1 MTVEYVT
8 PEYIAMLLN
17 PAPSKPQGRKV
28 WSIDLETVWLPFFL
42 ASNVMGKTVISPE
55 ALGAP
60 LRLAYGK
67 DGLPKFNTTSGKP
80 VIRVAKELGEG
91 VKMVRENLVANLQH
105 FSATVRKAEPDK
117 FKTEVAASIEAG
129 KPSREADR
137 IAINK
142 AVSEAMAE
150 ALAKQDKTEAHAEA
164 PEAQTEA
171 QTEAHAEAH
180 AEPELVAA

>member
-1 MTVEYVT
+1 MEITT

-28 WSIDLETVWLPFFL
+28 WSVDLETVWLPFFT
-42 ASNVMGKTVISPE
+42 ASNVMGKTVIPPE

-67 DGLPKFNTTSGKP
+67 DGLPKFSTTTGKP
-80 VIRVAKELGEG
+80 VIKVAKELGES

-105 FSATVRKAEPDK
+105 FSVTVRKAEPDK
-117 FKTEVAASIEAG
+117 YKAEVSTSIEAG
-129 KPSREADR
+129 KPIREADR

-142 AVSEAMAE
+142 AMAEAMAE
-150 ALAKQDKTEAHAEA
+150 AIAKQDKAEAQSEA
-164 PEAQTEA
+164 PEPQTQA
-171 QTEAHAEAH
+171 VTA
-180 AEPELVAA
+180 

>member
-1 MTVEYVT
+1 MTVEFTT

-28 WSIDLETVWLPFFL
+28 WSVDLETVWLPFFT
-42 ASNVMGKTVISPE
+42 ASNVMGKTVIPPE

-67 DGLPKFNTTSGKP
+67 DGLPKFNSNSGKP

-91 VKMVRENLVANLQH
+91 VKMVRENLIANLQH
-105 FSATVRKAEPDK
+105 FSATVRKAEADK
-117 FKTEVAASIEAG
+117 YKAEVTTSIEAG
-129 KPSREADR
+129 KPIREADR

-142 AVSEAMAE
+142 AVAEAMAE
-150 ALAKQDKTEAHAEA
+150 ALAQRTEAEAQSEA
-164 PEAQTEA
+164 PQTEA
-171 QTEAHAEAH
+171 Q
-180 AEPELVAA
+180 PELVPA

>member
-1 MTVEYVT
+1 MEITT

-28 WSIDLETVWLPFFL
+28 WSVDLETVWLPFFT
-42 ASNVMGKTVISPE
+42 ASNVMGKTVIPPE

-67 DGLPKFNTTSGKP
+67 DGSPKFNTNTVKP
-80 VIRVAKELGEG
+80 VIKVAKELGES

-105 FSATVRKAEPDK
+105 FSATVRKNKAEEYK
-117 FKTEVAASIEAG
+117 AEVSTSIEAG
-129 KPSREADR
+129 KPIREADR

-142 AVSEAMAE
+142 AVAEAMAE
-150 ALAKQDKTEAHAEA
+150 ALAQRTEAEAITSQDIAEA
-164 PEAQTEA
+164 QSEAPQTEA
-171 QTEAHAEAH
+171 Q
-180 AEPELVAA
+180 PELVTA

>member
-1 MTVEYVT
+1 M
-8 PEYIAMLLN
+8 LN

-28 WSIDLETVWLPFFL
+28 WSVDLETVWLPFFT
-42 ASNVMGKTVISPE
+42 ASNVMGKTVIPPE

-67 DGLPKFNTTSGKP
+67 DGVAKINPNTGKP

-91 VKMVRENLVANLQH
+91 VKMVRENLIANLQH

-117 FKTEVAASIEAG
+117 YKAEVSTSIEAG
-129 KPSREADR
+129 KPIREADR

-142 AVSEAMAE
+142 AMAEAMAE
-150 ALAKQDKTEAHAEA
+150 ALAQRTEAEA
-164 PEAQTEA
+164 PQTEA
-171 QTEAHAEAH
+171 QPEAVPA
-180 AEPELVAA
+180 

>member
-1 MTVEYVT
+1 MTVEFTT

-28 WSIDLETVWLPFFL
+28 WSVDLETVWLPFFT
-42 ASNVMGKTVISPE
+42 ASNVMGKTVIPPE

-67 DGLPKFNTTSGKP
+67 DGVAKFNPNTGKP

-91 VKMVRENLVANLQH
+91 VKMVRENLIANLQH
-105 FSATVRKAEPDK
+105 FSATVRKAEADK
-117 FKTEVAASIEAG
+117 YKAEVTTSIEAG
-129 KPSREADR
+129 KPIREADR

-142 AVSEAMAE
+142 AVAEAMAE
-150 ALAKQDKTEAHAEA
+150 ALAQRTEAEAHSEA
-164 PEAQTEA
+164 PQTEA
-171 QTEAHAEAH
+171 Q
-180 AEPELVAA
+180 PELVPA